1 MTTIQ
6 DLILDDLLATT
17 PEIVQVTPAPHD
29 PTQSIDTQ
37 VLQTY
42 RCMQCALRMKNRIL
56 SLAYA
61 YYLGELLE
69 NIVSRP
75 QQSYLNKQLT
85 KYHLTACRRTYGLFE
100 KFGLEQIW
108 RTKHITL
115 VMVSKLK
122 FNDYQIIINA

>member
-6 DLILDDLLATT
+6 DLILEDLLATT
-17 PEIVQVTPAPHD
+17 PEIVQVTPAPYD
-29 PTQSIDTQ
+29 PIQPIDTQ

-42 RCMQCALRMKNRIL
+42 RNMQRALRMKNRTL

-69 NIVSRP
+69 NIVDRP
-75 QQSYLNKQLT
+75 QQSYLSKQLT
-85 KYHLTACRRTYGLFE
+85 KYHLTGCRRIYGLFE
-100 KFGLEQIW
+100 KLGIEQIW

-122 FNDYQIIINA
+122 FNNYQLIINA